1 MWLLVFFLFVWR
13 LSTSYTKVIKRL
25 VDLYT
30 CWPVLYLPV
39 GTVVQCSL
47 HPLGGGCHQWV
58 LDQTDQMSRQSTA
71 PLTPHRITLIW
82 HSTGTYNQRTESP
95 EKPVSISS
103 TCNLLALLSFFFQ
116 NQLNQ
121 NRIFNGQ
128 ILIQVSFWIQLK
140 LVHVGINHPIHL
152 VQVVMHGNFF
162 CEIQKHWSHWPIW
175 SFSNGSSSSLKLAN
189 SLISVQI
196 YKTWLQ
202 LKSMVFVKM

>member
-1 MWLLVFFLFVWR
+1 MCNLISNMWKKIKYWPCTCIYYVISSVPSICLEAAV
-13 LSTSYTKVIKRL
+13 SASYTKVIKRL

-103 TCNLLALLSFFFQ
+103 TCNLLALFKLIFFSKSTESETYFQ
-116 NQLNQ
+116 
-121 NRIFNGQ
+121 
-128 ILIQVSFWIQLK
+128 WT
-140 LVHVGINHPIHL
+140 
-152 VQVVMHGNFF
+152 NFDT
-162 CEIQKHWSHWPIW
+162 S
-175 SFSNGSSSSLKLAN
+175 
-189 SLISVQI
+189 
-196 YKTWLQ
+196 
-202 LKSMVFVKM
+202 